1 MILTASFTPLF
12 SAESVFKGNA
22 GTNSKN
28 MQQVNVHGKHL
39 TDTARSGCYAVI
51 TRRCDCS
58 ILQNSLGDARHQLCI
73 R

>member
-28 MQQVNVHGKHL
+28 MRQAAGECAWQ
-39 TDTARSGCYAVI
+39 TFD
-51 TRRCDCS
+51 
-58 ILQNSLGDARHQLCI
+58 
-73 R
+73 